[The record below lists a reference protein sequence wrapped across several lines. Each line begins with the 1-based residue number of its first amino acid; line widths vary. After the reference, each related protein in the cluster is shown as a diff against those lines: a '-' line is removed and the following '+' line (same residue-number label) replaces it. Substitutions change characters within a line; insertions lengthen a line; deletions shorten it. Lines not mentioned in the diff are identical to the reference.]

1 MTKSKVS
8 LGDMNIDQMLDL
20 REKIDSRLADLA
32 KDELDAMERRAAVLS
47 KFAKSPT
54 RKKPGPKPATKKAEP
69 SRRTSKLKGVKAPAK
84 YKDPKTGNSWSGRG
98 LTPVWLR
105 EYEAKG
111 GKREDLAV

>member
-1 MTKSKVS
+1 MTKSKIN

-20 REKIDSRLADLA
+20 REEIDARLADLA

-47 KFAKSPT
+47 KFAKPSM
-54 RKKPGPKPATKKAEP
+54 RKKLGPKPAATKTGS
-69 SRRTSKLKGVKAPAK
+69 SRRASKLKGVKAPAK
-84 YKDPKTGNSWSGRG
+84 FRDPKTGNSWSGRG

-111 GKREDLAV
+111 GKRDDLAV